1 MTKKAAIIQSYGL
14 FPDFRV
20 QRQINLLQNL
30 KLNIDAI
37 VWRRNN
43 KDVLL
48 HKKNIKVHTVD
59 IKTKYGLSFLS
70 LVMLLP
76 RFWLKAY
83 RLLRNINPHIII
95 CNNFD
100 SLIPGL
106 IYKLMKGG
114 VIVYESR
121 EPSHKIVYIK
131 TKSKI
136 LESMFFL
143 TEKMLVRWVDHI
155 VTVTPNMVKMYAKM
169 GYSAN
174 YFPNAP
180 TADFTINP
188 FPKFDNSGITIG
200 FIGNIRPNLAIDL
213 VWNLVNSINSERG
226 GNDIKLLLCGPI
238 LSGMEREVKNMVEEF
253 GEQIEVL
260 GPVNVSTIP
269 EIYKRVDITFVL
281 PENNEKF
288 SQYLVSVKLFESL
301 AAGVPVLA
309 SDIGEN
315 RDILGNNNSVTWVSN
330 DSHSVREALKELI
343 DDPELRL
350 QKGILGRAFV
360 KEHFNWEMY
369 EHKYRRILSYV
380 E

>member
-1 MTKKAAIIQSYGL
+1 MNKKAAIIQDYGL

-30 KLNIDAI
+30 KYNIDAI
-37 VWRRNN
+37 VWRRND

-48 HKKNIKVHTVD
+48 HTKNIKAHTIY

-70 LVMLLP
+70 LMMLLP
-76 RFWLKAY
+76 RFWFKAY
-83 RLLRNINPHIII
+83 HLLRNIDPHIII
-95 CNNFD
+95 CNNFP
-100 SLIPGL
+100 SLIPSL

-121 EPSHKIVYIK
+121 EPSHKIAFIK

-136 LESMFFL
+136 IENVVFL
-143 TEKMLVRWVDHI
+143 IEKMLVRWVDRI

-180 TADFTINP
+180 TADFITSP
-188 FPKFDNSGITIG
+188 FFKPDNSGITVG
-200 FIGNIRPNLAIDL
+200 FIGNIRPNLGINL
-213 VWNLVNSINSERG
+213 VWNLVKSINSERG
-226 GNDIKLLLCGPI
+226 SNDIKLLLCGPI
-238 LSGMEREVKNMVEEF
+238 LSDMEKAIKNMAEEF
-253 GEQIEVL
+253 SEQIEVL
-260 GPVNVSTIP
+260 EPVDANRIP

-288 SQYLVSVKLFESL
+288 SQYLISVKLFESL
-301 AAGVPVLA
+301 AAGVSVIA

-315 RDILGNNNSVTWVSN
+315 RDILGNNSSVMWVSK
-330 DSHSVREALKELI
+330 DYHSVREAFKKLI

-350 QKGILGRAFV
+350 QNGILGSAFI

-369 EHKYRRILSYV
+369 EHKYKQMLLDV
-380 E
+380 Q